1 MSPKGGIPA
10 LASMTVVKYRVVF
23 EKSVAN
29 WAAYVPDL
37 PGVITTGKTKKDT
50 QRLIREAI
58 AFHLEGLREDN
69 LLMPPPLRSR
79 KL

>member
-1 MSPKGGIPA
+1 MFSV
-10 LASMTVVKYRVVF
+10 SVNVMKYRVVF

-50 QRLIREAI
+50 ERLIREAI
-58 AFHLEGLREDN
+58 AFHIEGLRQDE
-69 LLMPPPLRSR
+69 LLIPQPSR
-79 KL
+79 IAKGMS